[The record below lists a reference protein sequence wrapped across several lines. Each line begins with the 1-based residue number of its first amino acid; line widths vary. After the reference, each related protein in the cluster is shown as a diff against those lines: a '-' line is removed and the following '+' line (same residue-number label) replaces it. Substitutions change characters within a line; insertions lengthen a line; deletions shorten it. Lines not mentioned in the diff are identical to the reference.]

1 MTLTVGSLFS
11 GIGGIDLGLERAGM
25 EVRWQVE
32 IDEWCRRVLTKH
44 WPDVP
49 KYGDITT
56 LTGEEL
62 APVDLLCGGFPCQP
76 VSVAGRRLGDAD
88 DRWLWPEFIRVV
100 RLVRPTWVLVENVPG
115 LRSAASGR
123 LFGGILADLA
133 ACGFD
138 AEWDCIPASAVGA
151 HHQRDRLW
159 LVATHTASLR
169 RQRGCADERW
179 RERQEVERSE
189 LPRGHGTYG
198 DVAHTNDAGCEEQ
211 RWPLSVGTQLRSVE
225 RCRSTDVADADER
238 RRHGRTGQFG
248 QGRWREPA
256 DCGWWEPES
265 PFRGVVDGVPRRVD
279 RLRGL
284 GNSVVPQ
291 VVEHVGRM
299 IVSAATAGI
308 PTHV

>member
-1 MTLTVGSLFS
+1 MSLTVGSLFS
-11 GIGGIDLGLERAGM
+11 GIGGIDLGLQRAGM
-25 EVRWQVE
+25 EIRWQVE

-44 WPDVP
+44 WPTVP

-62 APVDLLCGGFPCQP
+62 APVDLICGGFPCQP

-159 LVATHTASLR
+159 I
-169 RQRGCADERW
+169 
-179 RERQEVERSE
+179 
-189 LPRGHGTYG
+189 
-198 DVAHTNDAGCEEQ
+198 VAHTNG
-211 RWPLSVGTQLRSVE
+211 G
-225 RCRSTDVADADER
+225 RSTIGDSISGDGRTLPPQTSQRIVCGGNVRSDVADADER

>member
-159 LVATHTASLR
+159 LVAYSNDT
-169 RQRGCADERW
+169 GC
-179 RERQEVERSE
+179 QE
-189 LPRGHGTYG
+189 
-198 DVAHTNDAGCEEQ
+198 Q
-211 RWPLSVGTQLRSVE
+211 QWPLPVGTQLRSVE
-225 RCRSTDVADADER
+225 RQRSTDVADADER